1 MASEPTRRLPF
12 APRSTLADDVADLG
26 TAQIEIFSTS
36 PARRARDQ
44 EFTAFVK
51 EHQAELLRTA
61 WLLCGDAH
69 RAEEMAQQALVRTY
83 GAWNRA
89 RSGDPLAYARRVMVN
104 LRIDTWRRRRREV
117 LVPPEDVSEDAAHV
131 GRAPQRATED
141 QQADRDRLVRALAT
155 LTERQ
160 RRIVVLRHLMDL
172 PEAEVATALDVSVGT
187 VKSTASR
194 ALAQLRGVLSA
205 RYPALNAPN
214 TPASPSNPRSPR

>member
-12 APRSTLADDVADLG
+12 APRSTPADDVADLG
-26 TAQIEIFSTS
+26 AAQIEIVSTG
-36 PARRARDQ
+36 PATRTRDQ
-44 EFTAFVK
+44 EFTTFVK

-89 RSGDPLAYARRVMVN
+89 RNGDPLAYTRRVMVN
-104 LRIDTWRRRRREV
+104 LRVDTWRRRRREV
-117 LVPPEDVSEDAAHV
+117 LVPPEDVSEDAEHI
-131 GRAPQRATED
+131 GRAPRRDTED

-160 RRIVVLRHLMDL
+160 RRIVVLRHLMDV
-172 PEAEVATALDVSVGT
+172 PADEVAAALNVSVGT

-194 ALAQLRGVLSA
+194 ALLQLRGVLSE
-205 RYPALNAPN
+205 RYPALDIPDE
-214 TPASPSNPRSPR
+214 PSSPRSPR